1 MTPVDIEGASNLD
14 LVDEV
19 SPNIGEGL
27 SPNVVEGLLSRAD
40 SIYYTPDA
48 TTDKLEQLT
57 L

>member
-14 LVDEV
+14 LDEV

-27 SPNVVEGLLSRAD
+27 SPNVVEGLLSRAE